1 MRNARAVQRAAIAPA
16 PMSMCRWRTQ
26 TLDTSDVVAAVVA
39 GAKIVRAVIRGVL
52 DVVLVLVG
60 VLLGVLLRILL
71 RVVGRVL
78 LGVLGGVLLA
88 EALPAGIVIIVDDG
102 FAAETRARCAAKSAA
117 NAKRVIMS
125 GKQPA
130 NRIGEK
136 HTAGDPRRSAERTRQ
151 KPAAWTAALAAPR
164 AGRGARR

>member
-39 GAKIVRAVIRGVL
+39 GAKIVRAIIRGVL

-71 RVVGRVL
+71 RVVRRVL
-78 LGVLGGVLLA
+78 LGVLSGVLLA
-88 EALPAGIVIIVDDG
+88 EALAAGIVIIVDDG
-102 FAAETRARCAAKSAA
+102 FAAETRARAAKSAA
-117 NAKRVIMS
+117 DAKRVIMS

-136 HTAGDPRRSAERTRQ
+136 HTAGDPGRSAERAGQ
-151 KPAAWTAALAAPR
+151 KPAAWTAA
-164 AGRGARR
+164 